1 MKRILSLLLS
11 AILLLS
17 ISFTTFAESNVITT
31 NIQTL
36 EKSDEKCVVK
46 ETRTDSIII
55 STNDK
60 VNNTLTIETY
70 DISDK
75 RKLNTQTYF
84 LNVLEKNIELNNK
97 IELLSGDEYEHTFS
111 DREYDIYFEY
121 ESHQWQIRSKNE
133 RKLGYESTVN
143 DMSYLENFRL
153 AVKDVNSAE
162 KNIIGS
168 VGSTVA
174 VTAIAAYLTGGIGA
188 GSAAAGG
195 SAAIVAA
202 FTDLDNACDNAD
214 YYFGRVEFA
223 PY

>member
-1 MKRILSLLLS
+1 M
-11 AILLLS
+11 LLLS

-84 LNVLEKNIELNNK
+84 LNVLEKK
-97 IELLSGDEYEHTFS
+97 H
-111 DREYDIYFEY
+111 
-121 ESHQWQIRSKNE
+121 
-133 RKLGYESTVN
+133 
-143 DMSYLENFRL
+143 
-153 AVKDVNSAE
+153 
-162 KNIIGS
+162 
-168 VGSTVA
+168 
-174 VTAIAAYLTGGIGA
+174 
-188 GSAAAGG
+188 
-195 SAAIVAA
+195 
-202 FTDLDNACDNAD
+202 
-214 YYFGRVEFA
+214 
-223 PY
+223 

>member
-11 AILLLS
+11 AMLLLS

-97 IELLSGDEYEHTFS
+97 IGKGQILRSTPNTAPLICGACNTQPEGLST
-111 DREYDIYFEY
+111 
-121 ESHQWQIRSKNE
+121 
-133 RKLGYESTVN
+133 
-143 DMSYLENFRL
+143 M
-153 AVKDVNSAE
+153 A
-162 KNIIGS
+162 
-168 VGSTVA
+168 
-174 VTAIAAYLTGGIGA
+174 
-188 GSAAAGG
+188 
-195 SAAIVAA
+195 
-202 FTDLDNACDNAD
+202 
-214 YYFGRVEFA
+214 
-223 PY
+223 

>member
-11 AILLLS
+11 AMLLLS

-97 IELLSGDEYEHTFS
+97 IELLSGDEY
-111 DREYDIYFEY
+111 
-121 ESHQWQIRSKNE
+121 
-133 RKLGYESTVN
+133 
-143 DMSYLENFRL
+143 
-153 AVKDVNSAE
+153 
-162 KNIIGS
+162 
-168 VGSTVA
+168 
-174 VTAIAAYLTGGIGA
+174 
-188 GSAAAGG
+188 
-195 SAAIVAA
+195 
-202 FTDLDNACDNAD
+202 
-214 YYFGRVEFA
+214 
-223 PY
+223 

>member
-11 AILLLS
+11 AMLLLS

-75 RKLNTQTYF
+75 RKFNTQTYF

-97 IELLSGDEYEHTFS
+97 IEILSVDEYEHTFS

-121 ESHQWQIRSKNE
+121 ESPQWQIRSKNE

-168 VGSTVA
+168 VSSTVA
-174 VTAIAAYLTGGIGA
+174 VTAIAAYLTGGIGT